1 MQRKNGRQ
9 RGFAPGSVPSALSV
23 PGAAKTTPFIR
34 HGSGHIAL
42 LKEVNKSKGD
52 FPFGMVKAIVVFGN
66 TKAIISSNKD
76 FYHCIKSFQLS
87 RETPASSG
95 KDRDIMA
102 QISIDTLNSKGILLA
117 SPIVNMLSRIYH
129 IQISHISICAISAG
143 FWCGIYDLLY
153 PL

>member
-1 MQRKNGRQ
+1 M
-9 RGFAPGSVPSALSV
+9 SC
-23 PGAAKTTPFIR
+23 
-34 HGSGHIAL
+34 GSGHIAL

-117 SPIVNMLSRIYH
+117 SPIVNMPSRIYH

>member
-1 MQRKNGRQ
+1 
-9 RGFAPGSVPSALSV
+9 
-23 PGAAKTTPFIR
+23 
-34 HGSGHIAL
+34 
-42 LKEVNKSKGD
+42 
-52 FPFGMVKAIVVFGN
+52 MVKAVVVFGN
-66 TKAIISSNKD
+66 TKTIISSDKD

-102 QISIDTLNSKGILLA
+102 QISIDTLNSKGILFV
-117 SPIVNMLSRIYH
+117 SPIVNMPSRIYH
-129 IQISHISICAISAG
+129 IQIAHISVCVISAG